1 MKVGLITPQGWKMEY
16 TGWDPAEAWA
26 RTVEL
31 AKQAEELGF
40 ESLWAFDHFTTV
52 PEPTDEMTLE
62 SFSQLSAI
70 AMVTQ
75 NVRLGHMVICTSF
88 RNPALTAK
96 LASTIDVISGG
107 RFEIGIGAGWKEDE
121 WIAYGYGFPPIGER
135 ISTFEEHLEVISR
148 MIAPGHASYEGE
160 RVHVIDAINEPR
172 GIQPKIPLIVGG
184 NGPKRTAGLAVKFAD
199 ELNFV
204 FRQPE
209 WVAARM
215 GEVRTMCEAAGRDP
229 DTLRFSVY
237 TLDEDYTDAGQARVD
252 RIGAWA
258 ETGVDRIVCFPTKF
272 DPSLE
277 AQAAFAEDVKPRA
290 WPSTGPSRPMARSV
304 GSSSSPS
311 YPACSGLGPPLAA
324 AARSRS
330 GPPSC
335 SRHPTS
341 RRYAPPSPSRPA
353 GAWRPRMDPRADR
366 SMPSGSTSAAR

>member
-16 TGWDPAEAWA
+16 EGWDPAEAWA
-26 RTVEL
+26 NTVAL

-52 PEPTDEMTLE
+52 PDPTDEMTLE

-70 AMVTQ
+70 AMVTR

-148 MIAPGHASYEGE
+148 MIAPGRATYEGE
-160 RVHVIDAINEPR
+160 RVHVRGAINEPR
-172 GIQPKIPLIVGG
+172 GIQGKIPLIVGG

-204 FRQPE
+204 FRQPD
-209 WVAARM
+209 WVAKRM
-215 GEVRTMCEAAGRDP
+215 TQVRAMCEAAGRDP
-229 DTLRFSVY
+229 DTLRFSIY
-237 TLDEDYTDAGQARVD
+237 TLDEDYDEAGQARVD
-252 RIGAWA
+252 LIGAWA
-258 ETGVDRIVCFPTKF
+258 EIGVDRIVCFPTKF

-277 AQAAFAEDVKPRA
+277 AQASFAEDVRA
-290 WPSTGPSRPMARSV
+290 AGII
-304 GSSSSPS
+304 
-311 YPACSGLGPPLAA
+311 LD
-324 AARSRS
+324 
-330 GPPSC
+330 
-335 SRHPTS
+335 
-341 RRYAPPSPSRPA
+341 
-353 GAWRPRMDPRADR
+353 GAW
-366 SMPSGSTSAAR
+366 